1 MSVLVD
7 TSVWSLALRRG
18 VPQDGAEVRELRA
31 LIQEGR
37 VAMMGPIRQEL
48 LSGIRGEAQFR
59 QLRERLRAFA
69 DLPLSSSDYEE
80 AAACFNQCRTSGV
93 QGGNTDF
100 LICAVSI
107 RRRMPIFTLD
117 QDFTHYA
124 RILPLRLHEVR
135 ADLR

>member
-7 TSVWSLALRRG
+7 TSVWSLALRRDA
-18 VPQDGAEVRELRA
+18 PRDGAEARELRA
-31 LIQEGR
+31 LLEEGR
-37 VAMMGPIRQEL
+37 VVMMGSIRQEL

-59 QLRERLRAFA
+59 RLRSRLQAFT
-69 DLPLSSSDYEE
+69 DLVLTREDYEE
-80 AAACFNQCRTSGV
+80 AAVCYNQCRAAGV

-100 LICAVSI
+100 LMCAVSI
-107 RRRMPIFTLD
+107 RRRTPIFTTD

-135 ADLR
+135 ADLV

>member
-7 TSVWSLALRRG
+7 TSVWSLALRRDA
-18 VPQDGAEVRELRA
+18 PRDGAEARELRA
-31 LIQEGR
+31 LLEDGR
-37 VAMMGPIRQEL
+37 VVMMGSIRQEL

-59 QLRERLRAFA
+59 RLRSRLQAFT
-69 DLPLSSSDYEE
+69 DLVLTREDYEE
-80 AAACFNQCRTSGV
+80 AAVRYNQCRAAGV

-107 RRRMPIFTLD
+107 RRRIPIFTTD
-117 QDFTHYA
+117 QDLTHYA

-135 ADLR
+135 ADLV

>member
-7 TSVWSLALRRG
+7 TSVWSLALRRDA
-18 VPQDGAEVRELRA
+18 PQDGAEARELRA
-31 LIQEGR
+31 LLVEGR
-37 VAMMGPIRQEL
+37 VVMMGSIRQEL

-59 QLRERLRAFA
+59 RLRARLRAFT
-69 DLPLSSSDYEE
+69 DLALTREDHEE
-80 AAACFNQCRTSGV
+80 AAVCYNQCRAAGV

-107 RRRMPIFTLD
+107 RRKIPVFTTD
-117 QDFTHYA
+117 QDFIHYA

-135 ADLR
+135 ADLA